1 STPASYFHLLRTQ
14 ALGAE
19 HRPLIV
25 FTPKSM
31 LRSKAAAS
39 APEDFTSGT
48 WEPVIT
54 DTSVNRESVERV
66 LLCYSKI
73 AWELFSQ
80 LQKREKGHHRS
91 SIVSMEQLYPLPVD
105 ELNAAIANF
114 SNAREVRWVQDEPA
128 NLCPWPHFA
137 LHYSGEFDRLP

>member
-1 STPASYFHLLRTQ
+1 EGQGPDHSSGRIERFLQLSSERAMTLAQPSTPASYFHLLRTQ

-31 LRSKAAAS
+31 LRSTAAAS

-66 LLCYSKI
+66 LLCSGKI
-73 AWELFSQ
+73 AWELSSERR
-80 LQKREKGHHRS
+80 KREEGPHC
-91 SIVSMEQLYPLPVD
+91 
-105 ELNAAIANF
+105 AAI
-114 SNAREVRWVQDEPA
+114 VRM
-128 NLCPWPHFA
+128 
-137 LHYSGEFDRLP
+137 